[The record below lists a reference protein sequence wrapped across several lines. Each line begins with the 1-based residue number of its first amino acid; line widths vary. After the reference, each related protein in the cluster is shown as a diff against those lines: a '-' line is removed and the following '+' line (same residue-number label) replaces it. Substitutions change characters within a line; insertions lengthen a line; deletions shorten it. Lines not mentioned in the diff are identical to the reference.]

1 VSLVEVAVDGS
12 LGTANPREVYGQAL
26 VELARRHPEVVA
38 LTADLMLSHQLKGF
52 KEAHPE
58 RFFNV
63 GIAEANL
70 MGVSAGL
77 ALDGKIP
84 FATTFAAFASMRAH
98 EQVRSDIAYPNLPVK
113 MLGTMGGLSGGVA
126 GPTHAGMEDI
136 GTMRMMPG
144 MTVIAPSDPL
154 HLTQFVEQAHARPG
168 PVYIRLGRGNDPIV
182 YGPGHEVEI
191 GRAISVQEGS
201 DATIVSTG
209 VMLRHALLAARS
221 LAEVGISAGVLDV
234 HTIKPLDIDA
244 VQRAAKS
251 TGVIVTVEDHLVT
264 NGLGSAVAECVTDAG
279 IACRMARLGIPD
291 LFSMIGP
298 PGDLYRHHGYDAAGI
313 HRAVLGLLQP
323 SRSQETEGSATQ

>member
-1 VSLVEVAVDGS
+1 VSLVEVTLDGS
-12 LGTANPREVYGQAL
+12 LGTANPREIYGQAL
-26 VELARRHPEVVA
+26 VDVARRHHDVVA

-52 KEAHPE
+52 KEAHPD

-113 MLGTMGGLSGGVA
+113 IVGTMGGLSGGVA

-154 HLTQFVEQAHARPG
+154 HLTQFVEQAYARRG

-182 YGPGHEVEI
+182 YGPGHQVEI
-191 GRAISVQEGS
+191 GRAITVQEGS
-201 DATIVSTG
+201 DATIVSSG
-209 VMLRHALLAARS
+209 VMLRHALLAART
-221 LAEVGISAGVLDV
+221 LAAAGVSAGVIDA
-234 HTIKPLDIDA
+234 HTVKPLDVEA
-244 VQRAAKS
+244 VLRAAQA
-251 TGVIVTVEDHLVT
+251 TGVVVTVEDHLVT

-279 IACRMARLGIPD
+279 VACRMTRLGIPD
-291 LFSMIGP
+291 VFSIIGP
-298 PGDLYRHHGYDAAGI
+298 PAELYRHHGYDADGI
-313 HRAVLGLLQP
+313 HRAVLALLEGRLPQAD
-323 SRSQETEGSATQ
+323 GSATQ